1 MGEINSYI
9 TLKRVIDIVGSLV
22 ALVICAPLLFFVAL
36 LVKITSPGPCIFK
49 QERLKQGGKRFNC
62 LKFRTMI
69 MNAREILHISP
80 GMQQQFHARYKIHND
95 PRIIR
100 VGRLLRVSSLDELP
114 QLINV
119 LKGEMSLVG
128 PRPIVPQEIDKYG
141 PFATKF
147 LSIKPG
153 LTGLWQVSGRNAL
166 SYEERVSLDMKYI
179 DECSLWLDLKILFV
193 TLPTVLK
200 GSGW

>member
-1 MGEINSYI
+1 
-9 TLKRVIDIVGSLV
+9 
-22 ALVICAPLLFFVAL
+22 
-36 LVKITSPGPCIFK
+36 
-49 QERLKQGGKRFNC
+49 
-62 LKFRTMI
+62 MI
-69 MNAREILHISP
+69 MNAREILHISS

-100 VGRLLRVSSLDELP
+100 VGRLLRASSLDELP